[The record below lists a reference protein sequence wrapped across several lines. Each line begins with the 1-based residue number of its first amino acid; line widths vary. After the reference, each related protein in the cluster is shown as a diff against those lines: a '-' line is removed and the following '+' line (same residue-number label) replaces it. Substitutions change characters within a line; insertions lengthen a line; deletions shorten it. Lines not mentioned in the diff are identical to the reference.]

1 MKKKYIT
8 PAVTTILIET
18 SEIIAK
24 SPTFDIVGEGND
36 DDADAASYRTTL
48 WN

>member
-8 PAVTTILIET
+8 PAVTTILVET
-18 SEIIAK
+18 SELMAT
-24 SPTFDIVGEGND
+24 SQTFDIVGEGNN
-36 DDADAASYRTTL
+36 DDAEVASYRTTL